1 MDQSSLKK
9 TLALGENE
17 SFIRR
22 CFRALGG
29 PAARTRRSQ
38 TSFAPASPE
47 SLEVRQVL
55 SGAPLGS
62 LAAGF
67 HAREVP
73 PDVSVVELT
82 EAEEIFVD
90 SALQQIEQSIRDIWI
105 LGQTGVANR
114 TSVSHG
120 TISFGQTPPVEDKVS
135 DVSQDAVDSLP
146 PLIDEEASEFPEI
159 TVIPVDPADI
169 ADASPPVIDDF
180 FVPPVDQ
187 PLPDVVIVPDDV
199 PLIPEDAPPVP
210 PALPVRLP
218 LQMPWS
224 PDALQVHFEFEWND
238 HRNEVEVQLPNET
251 TLIVKI
257 RGSVPQQW
265 SAAKLQLL
273 EDRISEATVTLVQS
287 FAPGTSVR
295 VSLFKAST
303 DETINDHRA
312 KLPSSFEPAANWS
325 DTNDSGD
332 VSDDILPES
341 VLPSLEVTSLD
352 AVESTFVADST
363 SHLDIVFESI
373 DSVLFAAVDGLST
386 DVPLINDGDGSQS
399 AGSNSGSIV
408 VEAGYIDPE
417 SGLVVSST
425 LSNSLQII
433 GLTEPFSAFGNASAT
448 ITPSADE
455 RTSDR
460 SQRQQK
466 APAASVLRLL
476 FDEQDSQETPTVL
489 DSRISTGNSS
499 LSASTQS
506 EQPTVRR
513 QRVSQRD
520 SSNASLLAFW
530 QDEENTLPP
539 IPSSDG
545 APREVQLAERS
556 RGPPLLHSAR
566 DDLLT
571 DYEAPAS
578 LLERLRY
585 SISPRGPSL
594 VTVDVQLPELMV
606 LFGAES

>member
-1 MDQSSLKK
+1 MDQSSPKK

-29 PAARTRRSQ
+29 PAGKTRRSQ
-38 TSFAPASPE
+38 VSFAHASPE

-67 HAREVP
+67 HARELP
-73 PDVSVVELT
+73 PDVSSVELT
-82 EAEEIFVD
+82 ESEALFVD

-210 PALPVRLP
+210 PAFPVRPP

-238 HRNEVEVQLPNET
+238 HRNEVEVQLPNES

-257 RGSVPQQW
+257 RGSVPHQW
-265 SAAKLQLL
+265 SAAKRQLL

-295 VSLFKAST
+295 VSLFKRQWT
-303 DETINDHRA
+303 
-312 KLPSSFEPAANWS
+312 K
-325 DTNDSGD
+325 
-332 VSDDILPES
+332 
-341 VLPSLEVTSLD
+341 
-352 AVESTFVADST
+352 
-363 SHLDIVFESI
+363 
-373 DSVLFAAVDGLST
+373 
-386 DVPLINDGDGSQS
+386 Q
-399 AGSNSGSIV
+399 
-408 VEAGYIDPE
+408 
-417 SGLVVSST
+417 
-425 LSNSLQII
+425 
-433 GLTEPFSAFGNASAT
+433 AT
-448 ITPSADE
+448 IIE
-455 RTSDR
+455 RNCRALS
-460 SQRQQK
+460 SQ
-466 APAASVLRLL
+466 PPNG
-476 FDEQDSQETPTVL
+476 PTRMTL
-489 DSRISTGNSS
+489 AMFRT
-499 LSASTQS
+499 TFY
-506 EQPTVRR
+506 
-513 QRVSQRD
+513 QRVSCHR
-520 SSNASLLAFW
+520 W
-530 QDEENTLPP
+530 
-539 IPSSDG
+539 
-545 APREVQLAERS
+545 R
-556 RGPPLLHSAR
+556 
-566 DDLLT
+566 
-571 DYEAPAS
+571 
-578 LLERLRY
+578 
-585 SISPRGPSL
+585 
-594 VTVDVQLPELMV
+594 
-606 LFGAES
+606 

>member
-1 MDQSSLKK
+1 M
-9 TLALGENE
+9 
-17 SFIRR
+17 
-22 CFRALGG
+22 
-29 PAARTRRSQ
+29 
-38 TSFAPASPE
+38 
-47 SLEVRQVL
+47 
-55 SGAPLGS
+55 
-62 LAAGF
+62 
-67 HAREVP
+67 
-73 PDVSVVELT
+73 
-82 EAEEIFVD
+82 
-90 SALQQIEQSIRDIWI
+90 
-105 LGQTGVANR
+105 
-114 TSVSHG
+114 
-120 TISFGQTPPVEDKVS
+120 
-135 DVSQDAVDSLP
+135 
-146 PLIDEEASEFPEI
+146 
-159 TVIPVDPADI
+159 
-169 ADASPPVIDDF
+169 
-180 FVPPVDQ
+180 
-187 PLPDVVIVPDDV
+187 
-199 PLIPEDAPPVP
+199 
-210 PALPVRLP
+210 
-218 LQMPWS
+218 
-224 PDALQVHFEFEWND
+224 
-238 HRNEVEVQLPNET
+238 
-251 TLIVKI
+251 
-257 RGSVPQQW
+257 
-265 SAAKLQLL
+265 
-273 EDRISEATVTLVQS
+273 
-287 FAPGTSVR
+287 
-295 VSLFKAST
+295 
-303 DETINDHRA
+303 
-312 KLPSSFEPAANWS
+312 
-325 DTNDSGD
+325 
-332 VSDDILPES
+332 
-341 VLPSLEVTSLD
+341 TSLD
-352 AVESTFVADST
+352 AVESTFVSDST

-399 AGSNSGSIV
+399 AGSSSGSIV
-408 VEAGYIDPE
+408 VEAGDIDPE